1 MVHSYHGGLNMQG
14 TLDPLRWARYYAA
27 VQHGSQMYAAGH
39 TYMHH
44 LEEVERVLRRHGI
57 VEQAMLE
64 AAWLH
69 DVIEDTRGR
78 QNPVKRKNIAEMFG
92 TRTADLVAAVTNDAT
107 PDHDARAAKTY
118 PRIRACPGA
127 VALKLADRI
136 VNVSAGGELGG
147 KYAAA
152 YEDFYRALHTVGEHE
167 EMWAELDTLLGVTR

>member
-1 MVHSYHGGLNMQG
+1 MPV
-14 TLDPLRWARYYAA
+14 TLDPLRWARFYAA
-27 VQHGSQMYAAGH
+27 YHHGTQMYAAGH

-44 LEEVERVLRRHGI
+44 LDEVERTLRRHGI
-57 VEQAMLE
+57 DELAMLE

-69 DVIEDTRGR
+69 DVIEDTRNR
-78 QNPVKRKNIAEMFG
+78 PNPVKRKNIAEMFG
-92 TRTADLVAAVTNDAT
+92 TRTADLVAAVTNDES
-107 PDHDARAAKTY
+107 PDHDVRAAKTY

-152 YEDFYRALHTVGEHE
+152 YEDFYRALHTAGEYE
-167 EMWAELDTLLGVTR
+167 AMWAELDGLLGVKR